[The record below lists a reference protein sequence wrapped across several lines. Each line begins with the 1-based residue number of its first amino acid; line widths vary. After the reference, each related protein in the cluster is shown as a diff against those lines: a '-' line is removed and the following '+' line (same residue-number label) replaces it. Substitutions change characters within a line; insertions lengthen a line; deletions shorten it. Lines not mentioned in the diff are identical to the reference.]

1 LNHGSEESLK
11 ELSEAAEDKI
21 KIYSCVIKFNS
32 KISNDEITRINSLRD
47 IEVLQKTPLWVL
59 HRWAPLTRNKII
71 HRVFLHQLNDYYF
84 ICFLMTSAGT
94 YVKEFIH
101 SDLGRT
107 QPNIG
112 SLLNCK
118 ADIL

>member
-47 IEVLQKTPLWVL
+47 IEVLQKTPL
-59 HRWAPLTRNKII
+59 
-71 HRVFLHQLNDYYF
+71 
-84 ICFLMTSAGT
+84 
-94 YVKEFIH
+94 
-101 SDLGRT
+101 
-107 QPNIG
+107 
-112 SLLNCK
+112 
-118 ADIL
+118 